1 MNTLCLH
8 GDERSAVTAARAVR
22 QGLEAAGVK
31 IVTLPEL
38 NLT

>member
-1 MNTLCLH
+1 LCLH
-8 GDERSAVTAARAVR
+8 GDEPSAVAAARAVR

-31 IVTLPEL
+31 IVTLPEM